1 MPTLAFHV
9 DLSNKVAVVTGGS
22 GVLGA
27 DFAKAL
33 ASNGASVAVIGRNQ
47 DKAEKVAQEIR
58 NDGGT
63 AIAVAADV
71 MDREALR
78 TAHEIITQ
86 ELGPC
91 DILVNGAGGN
101 HPKGTT
107 SGEYLTESDLEPHSG
122 NHISFFDLEVEG
134 IRNVFDL
141 NFLGTL
147 LATQEF
153 ATDMVTRPGGAV
165 INVSSMNAFTPLTKI
180 PAYSAAKAAVTNLT
194 QWLAVHFAKVGI
206 RVNAVAPGFFAT
218 EQNRS
223 LLFQEDGTLTAR
235 SEKILAGTPMARF
248 GKPQELI
255 GALLFLASDEAA
267 GFVSGITVPVDGAY
281 SAYSGV

>member
-1 MPTLAFHV
+1 MPSLAFQV
-9 DLSNKVAVVTGGS
+9 DLTNKVAVVTGGS

-33 ASNGASVAVIGRNQ
+33 ASNGGSVAVIGRNQ

-78 TAHEIITQ
+78 TAHEIITR

-107 SGEYLTESDLEPHSG
+107 SGEFLTESDLKPHSG
-122 NHISFFDLEVEG
+122 NHVSFFDLEVEG